1 MSSRKYMRISVIIL
15 AIMFMVV
22 GCFSEEVSIT
32 AEDPITYG
40 IVDTNL
46 STEEKLEDFEY
57 MYTLLEENY
66 PFFEV
71 NKRLHNIDWLRNKN
85 KYKKMIKNTKNDAEF
100 FVAIDHI
107 LNDLNN
113 PHTHVFNGEVYKRYY
128 KHFYPYEHEVL
139 NYEKSMERY
148 GFDGNV
154 DNIELNPDSNF
165 LISDDEVLIT
175 NILKEDEIAYMK
187 IKSMSAYHIKEDYGK
202 VKDFL
207 EQVEDYDKLI
217 IDIRGNT
224 GGFDDYWKNIVG
236 FLIDEPLKMEYYS
249 FFRGDYRD
257 KYEMYKVATG
267 KPIDSLDEKV
277 WNKIPN
283 EVKKEI
289 ERDFD
294 YYDTNFV
301 IVEPWNVVDFK
312 GKVYLLVDKYVFSSA
327 EKFASFAKDTGF
339 ANLVGETTGGD
350 RVFAEIPF
358 AYLPNSGLIIRFS
371 AELGINKDGTINME
385 TRTIPDIEIDPTPN
399 ENLMKDPCIK
409 AVIED

>member
-283 EVKKEI
+283 EVRKEI

-294 YYDTNFV
+294 YYDINFV